1 MREGWKEVELGE
13 ILLNIKGG
21 GTPSKKNPNYWG
33 GIIPWCSVKDMQDD
47 KFKLSS
53 TQDFITEIGLKNSSS
68 NLISKGTV
76 VTSTRM
82 GLGRAFIANID
93 IAINQ
98 DLKALYPTDKLDNI
112 FLLWLI
118 IYNRG
123 NLDNLGTGST
133 VKGIRLETLKSLK
146 IQLPPLQT
154 QRKIAAILSAYD
166 DLIENNLKRIKLLEE
181 KAQLTYEEWF
191 VKIRFPGYET
201 AKFDEVTGLPEGWEK
216 KMLSEI
222 SDFQNG
228 YAFYTKGYSDN
239 GYAVIDLGNVS
250 EYGDLNITGKEKFI
264 SEELYRGLPKFHL
277 KKYDIVIAMTD
288 VTSALR
294 ILAKSA
300 IIDKNDT
307 YALNQRVGMLRP
319 KTDLFDYSFL
329 YALLGDPRFIE
340 RMKAMSKGAVQF
352 YFNTKDI
359 INYESFLPT
368 KNIIDE
374 FILIYKPLLELRM
387 KLKEQNQLLKE
398 ARDILLPR
406 LMSGMINVEKLELET
421 SKKIENG

>member
-1 MREGWKEVELGE
+1 MREGWKEYKLGE
-13 ILLNIKGG
+13 LLEIKYGKDH
-21 GTPSKKNPNYWG
+21 KKLKDGIYPLYGSG
-33 GIIPWCSVKDMQDD
+33 GIMRYVEKYIYNEESILIPRKGT
-47 KFKLSS
+47 L
-53 TQDFITEIGLKNSSS
+53 S
-68 NLISKGTV
+68 NL
-76 VTSTRM
+76 
-82 GLGRAFIANID
+82 FY
-93 IAINQ
+93 
-98 DLKALYPTDKLDNI
+98 LKCP
-112 FLLWLI
+112 F
-118 IYNRG
+118 
-123 NLDNLGTGST
+123 ST
-133 VKGIRLETLKSLK
+133 VDTMFWTKIKKEIVSPQFLFYMLKTFDLASLNVGAAVPSLTTQILNEVLVQISESK
-146 IQLPPLQT
+146 ET
-154 QRKIAAILSAYD
+154 QRKIASILSSYD

-181 KAQLTYEEWF
+181 KAQRTYEEWF
-191 VKIRFPGYET
+191 VKMRFPGYET
-201 AKFDEVTGLPEGWEK
+201 AVFDEVTGLPEGWEK
-216 KMLSEI
+216 KLLSEI

-239 GYAVIDLGNVS
+239 GYAVIDLGNIS

-359 INYESFLPT
+359 INYETFVPT
-368 KNIIDE
+368 KKIIDE
-374 FILIYKPLLELRM
+374 FVFIYKPLLELRM

-406 LMSGMINVEKLELET
+406 LMSGMIDVEEMEIT
-421 SKKIENG
+421 VMD